1 MDTSPRKIAAI
12 FCGSDAAPGD
22 ERYEEA
28 VALGR
33 ALAEAGWGVLNGGYG
48 GAMEAS
54 ARGACEADGYVIG
67 VLLERFGR
75 RANKYTN
82 YVIVAKEIW
91 QRIDMMA
98 DRVDAFVALP
108 GGTGTLLEVAAVWE
122 MMNKKFV
129 ADKPLIL
136 VGEFWRPLLE
146 TFCPAP
152 DSKAW
157 CGGAVRLVERADEVP
172 GALG

>member
-1 MDTSPRKIAAI
+1 MDTSPDKIAAI

-22 ERYEEA
+22 DRYKEA
-28 VALGR
+28 VALGC

-54 ARGACEADGYVIG
+54 ARGASEAGGYVIG

-75 RANKYTN
+75 RANRWTN
-82 YVIVAKEIW
+82 DIVVANDQWE
-91 QRIDMMA
+91 RIDMMA

-129 ADKPLIL
+129 AKRPLIL
-136 VGEFWRPLLE
+136 VGEFWCPLLE

-152 DSKAW
+152 DSKAAL
-157 CGGAVRLVERADEVP
+157 GGLLKLVERAQDVP
-172 GALG
+172 AALG